1 MDNTHDNNQAESLKP
16 SYGFKGLITVWLAS
30 LFFLYQFIQM
40 GLFNTIGPTL
50 IEDDIISSEHL
61 AYINSIFF
69 IMVMIF
75 ALPAGLALDR
85 YKTETII
92 ITAMAASTVA
102 SILAGIYPI
111 TAELLWFVKILQ
123 GLAHSLCFISLIQL
137 AYRYCDTHYLGIGIG
152 GIITLGMMGGMISQ
166 YPYVTILQ
174 LYGINSLFIVNAILG
189 VLILFI
195 IIARFY
201 YLNYKKLNI
210 NNISLNSSKIHFWS
224 AIKNVTFNRNNWQ
237 LSLYTAWLNLPF
249 MLLGTIFG
257 QWYLQESHLLSD
269 GHAAVVTTTLFV
281 GMLLGS
287 PLIGAFAQNA
297 RYERVIMCIGSLL
310 TLSLLILLELFSWS
324 FISLIFI
331 FFLIGLTASTQNIPY
346 SIISARNAPLY
357 SATAIGLSSLIIMAF
372 IGFSQPIFNLF
383 IIQDEINDTVDFSMG
398 LYLLMFLT
406 VCTFFLAF
414 NHKPKIIDNDSN
426 I

>member
-1 MDNTHDNNQAESLKP
+1 
-16 SYGFKGLITVWLAS
+16 
-30 LFFLYQFIQM
+30 
-40 GLFNTIGPTL
+40 
-50 IEDDIISSEHL
+50 
-61 AYINSIFF
+61 
-69 IMVMIF
+69 
-75 ALPAGLALDR
+75 
-85 YKTETII
+85 
-92 ITAMAASTVA
+92 
-102 SILAGIYPI
+102 
-111 TAELLWFVKILQ
+111 
-123 GLAHSLCFISLIQL
+123 
-137 AYRYCDTHYLGIGIG
+137 
-152 GIITLGMMGGMISQ
+152 
-166 YPYVTILQ
+166 
-174 LYGINSLFIVNAILG
+174 
-189 VLILFI
+189 
-195 IIARFY
+195 
-201 YLNYKKLNI
+201 
-210 NNISLNSSKIHFWS
+210 
-224 AIKNVTFNRNNWQ
+224 
-237 LSLYTAWLNLPF
+237 

-297 RYERVIMCIGSLL
+297 RYERVIMCIGSLI

-346 SIISARNAPLY
+346 SIISVRNAPLY

-406 VCTFFLAF
+406 VCTFILAF
-414 NHKPKIIDNDSN
+414 NHKPAIVNNDSN